1 MKNNGRGSIRNKT
14 SELGAKGRER
24 KSISEDRKNRNII
37 WREVITIKVANEEM
51 HTFRGGKWKLKRCNG
66 KRRSV

>member
-24 KSISEDRKNRNII
+24 KKHIGRQ
-37 WREVITIKVANEEM
+37 EEQK
-51 HTFRGGKWKLKRCNG
+51 HHLEGSNNNKSG
-66 KRRSV
+66 KRRNAHLQRWEMEVKEVQW